1 MCLFELCLCP
11 TAAAMKYSRLAFL
24 ITCLNASYSL
34 KCFPY
39 IYLHQVACRCHCQAA
54 SMSHEIQCPLLP
66 IEALVMSRRT
76 IQIALGS
83 WRSLQAMCMFFW
95 ESVVGLFPK
104 FCIVGES
111 ILHYGCEYHN
121 IKSAR
126 YDVNGSDGFP
136 DILLVTH

>member
-1 MCLFELCLCP
+1 
-11 TAAAMKYSRLAFL
+11 
-24 ITCLNASYSL
+24 
-34 KCFPY
+34 
-39 IYLHQVACRCHCQAA
+39 
-54 SMSHEIQCPLLP
+54 MSHEVQCPLLP
-66 IEALVMSRRT
+66 IEALVMSRRM